1 MKLRYLVFVYSL
13 FLIGWID
20 QKKSADASS
29 ISVSD
34 VEQALIGKL
43 LKNYNK
49 IQKPGGTTQVKF
61 SLDLQNIISVEA
73 KSQVFMLNVILQHE
87 WIDKRLIWS
96 KNILSMAHEKIQ
108 ILIIIIF
115 NFFRPR

>member
-13 FLIGWID
+13 FLIGCID

-61 SLDLQNIISVEA
+61 SLDLQKIISVEA
-73 KSQVFMLNVILQHE
+73 KSQVVMLNVILQHE

-96 KNILSMAHEKIQ
+96 KNILLMAHEKIQ
-108 ILIIIIF
+108 ILIII